1 MKPTESI
8 HLISSKKNP
17 RIDTYG
23 LRLLQF
29 LKMDIFIFIDQS
41 CQRDFYAGQGFFSL
55 ILTLLDLFHLNR
67 KAFFAKRGFGDLVKE
82 IDREQCGKG
91 DQSKFGRPQFSIRTD
106 ASGDDEDH
114 AQADE
119 DDDRGF
125 DRSRGRRK
133 FFIRLK
139 KRGLCGISRPRRLAR
154 GASPTQRREGACEC
168 PSIPGSADVPC
179 CALSSAWR
187 APAQAALRNGNHR
200 FSLRPFC
207 IGRALDRRSGPPRW
221 RLVSS
226 HLPSQRQ
233 RRDLSTL
240 THFIPEPRS
249 STPERWG

>member
-1 MKPTESI
+1 
-8 HLISSKKNP
+8 
-17 RIDTYG
+17 
-23 LRLLQF
+23 
-29 LKMDIFIFIDQS
+29 MDIFIFIDQS

-82 IDREQCGKG
+82 IDREQCDKG

-114 AQADE
+114 VQADE

-125 DRSRGRRK
+125 DRSRGRSK

-187 APAQAALRNGNHR
+187 AQAQAALRNGNHR

>member
-114 AQADE
+114 VQADE

-125 DRSRGRRK
+125 DRSRGRSK

-154 GASPTQRREGACEC
+154 GASPTQRREGACEWPQYTRRPRMFHAALYQVRGGRRRRLAC
-168 PSIPGSADVPC
+168 ATETRGSV
-179 CALSSAWR
+179 CALSHW
-187 APAQAALRNGNHR
+187 PAH
-200 FSLRPFC
+200 
-207 IGRALDRRSGPPRW
+207 
-221 RLVSS
+221 
-226 HLPSQRQ
+226 
-233 RRDLSTL
+233 
-240 THFIPEPRS
+240 
-249 STPERWG
+249 